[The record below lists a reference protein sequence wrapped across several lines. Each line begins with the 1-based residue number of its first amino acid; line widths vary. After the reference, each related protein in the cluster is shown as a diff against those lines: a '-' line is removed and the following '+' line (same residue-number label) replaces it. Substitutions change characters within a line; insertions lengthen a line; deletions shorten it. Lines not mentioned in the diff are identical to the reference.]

1 MKEGMVRMRLL
12 LQVVYRAGKC
22 AQLDLAAGLA
32 AELETVDIL
41 LGNVD
46 LCVAI
51 PEEEQ
56 RMVRM
61 WKFYSPW
68 SAAKT
73 ASFLHGRILHQLMM

>member
-22 AQLDLAAGLA
+22 AQLDLAAGFA